1 MSRSLAVVVT
11 YAAPGVEATVKLTLR
26 EGATVAQAVDAS
38 GLCARFAL
46 AADGIAFAI
55 HGQRTSGDIPLAD
68 GDRVEI
74 TRPLL
79 IDPKLVRRTRAK
91 DRPLPRTVPRV
102 KKRRTT
108 K

>member
-1 MSRSLAVVVT
+1 M
-11 YAAPGVEATVKLTLR
+11 EAMVPLTLP
-26 EGATVAQAVDAS
+26 EGATVAQAVSAS

-46 AADGIAFAI
+46 AADAIAFAI
-55 HGQRTSGDIPLAD
+55 HGQRASGDIPLAD

-79 IDPKLVRRTRAK
+79 ADPKQVRRARAAE
-91 DRPLPRTVPRV
+91 RPLSPTPSRV
-102 KKRRTT
+102 KKRRAA